1 MPQAPAPTNPRSRT
15 LERLLEIYR
24 RNEYR
29 TTTSGR
35 RVAWDEK
42 GEADSAEIRR
52 HNAFLAK
59 KHQQKTDAKERL
71 KKKGAVPTKDGKP
84 IFEQPQGLDENIQQ
98 VLMSFRRQY
107 QSNRPMRF
115 REWIK
120 VVAVML
126 NDLT

>member
-1 MPQAPAPTNPRSRT
+1 MATNTTTDRHQVIQ
-15 LERLLEIYR
+15 RLLEIYR
-24 RNEYR
+24 SSNYR
-29 TTTSGR
+29 TTSKGR
-35 RVAWDEK
+35 RVTWDEPS
-42 GEADSAEIRR
+42 EDDTPEVRR

-59 KHQQKTDAKERL
+59 KRQQKTDAKERL

-84 IFEQPQGLDENIQQ
+84 IFEQPEELDESIQQ

-120 VVAVML
+120 TVAEL
-126 NDLT
+126 LDAI

>member
-1 MPQAPAPTNPRSRT
+1 MATNTTPNRT
-15 LERLLEIYR
+15 QVIQRLIEIYR
-24 RNEYR
+24 SSNFR
-29 TTTSGR
+29 TTSKGR
-35 RVAWDEK
+35 KVTWDEP
-42 GEADSAEIRR
+42 GEDDTPEVRR
-52 HNAFLAK
+52 HNAFIAQ

-71 KKKGAVPTKDGKP
+71 KSKGAVPTKQGKP

-120 VVAVML
+120 TVAEL
-126 NDLT
+126 LDAI

>member
-1 MPQAPAPTNPRSRT
+1 MATNTTTDRHQVIQ
-15 LERLLEIYR
+15 RLIEIYR
-24 RNEYR
+24 SSNYR
-29 TTTSGR
+29 TTSKGR
-35 RVAWDEK
+35 KVTWDEP
-42 GEADSAEIRR
+42 GEDDTPEVQR

-84 IFEQPQGLDENIQQ
+84 IFEQPQELDESIQQ
-98 VLMSFRRQY
+98 VLMAFRRQY

-120 VVAVML
+120 VVAGML
-126 NDLT
+126 DDLT